1 MNVLAIDQGTS
12 STKAAVVSAD
22 GSMIGFAEAPVRPRP
37 VGDGGMEQDPAELF
51 DSVVLAGRR
60 AVEQAGTAIA
70 AIGLANQGETV
81 LAWDRQTGD
90 PLGAALSW
98 QDRRSAGICDRL
110 ASHAERL
117 QAVTG
122 LPLDPYFVGP
132 KLVWLRENVSQAG
145 VATTTDAWLLHRLTG
160 AYVTDVTTASR
171 TLLLDLEGRRWSAE
185 AAEIFGVRV
194 DQLPAV
200 VGCTDPVGTTA
211 AFGSGQVPITG
222 TAVDQQAALF
232 GEGCRS
238 AGDAKCTYGTGAF
251 LLVNAGPSPKWSE
264 HGLSASVAW
273 DDRGDVA
280 YCLDGQ
286 VYAVGSMVGWLVDLG
301 LLRSPADLDALAG
314 SVPDPGGVTC
324 VPALAGLGAPHWSA
338 PARAAFEGLS
348 LGTTAAHLVRA
359 ALEGTA
365 AQVALLARAAAADV
379 GTGLGSLRVDGGL
392 TRSRL
397 LMQIQADLLQ
407 APIEVFSSPHATL
420 LGVAE
425 LARRGAA
432 GHVAD
437 ERAAVVDAPGP
448 RYEPQIGAEEAA
460 ARLAE
465 ARAAMERA
473 VQRIATGPPPRGAFR

>member
-1 MNVLAIDQGTS
+1 VNVLAIDQGTS

-22 GSMIGFAEAPVRPRP
+22 GSIMGFAEARVRARP
-37 VGDGGMEQDPAELF
+37 VGAGGMEQDPAELL
-51 DSVVLAGRR
+51 DSVIRAGRQ
-60 AVEQAGTAIA
+60 AVDQAGTAIG

-81 LAWDRQTGD
+81 LAWDRDTGD

-110 ASHAERL
+110 ASHAPRL

-122 LPLDPYFVGP
+122 LPLDPYFAAP
-132 KLVWLRENVSQAG
+132 KMVWLRENMTAAG
-145 VATTTDAWLLHRLTG
+145 VMTTTDAWLLHRLTG

-171 TLLLDLEGRRWSAE
+171 TLLLDLEKREWSAE
-185 AAEIFGVRV
+185 AGETFGVPV

-200 VGCTDPVGTTA
+200 IGCTDRVGTTA
-211 AFGSGQVPITG
+211 AFGGGQVPITG

-238 AGDAKCTYGTGAF
+238 AGEAKCTYGTGAF
-251 LLVNAGPSPKWSE
+251 LLVNTGRTARWSA
-264 HGLSASVAW
+264 HGLSASVGW

-286 VYAVGSMVGWLVDLG
+286 VYAVGAMVQWLVDLG
-301 LLRSPADLDALAG
+301 LLRSATDLDALAG
-314 SVPDPGGVTC
+314 SVPDTGGVTC

-338 PARAAFEGLS
+338 PARGVFEGLS

-359 ALEGTA
+359 ALEGIA
-365 AQVALLARAAAADV
+365 AQVALLAQTAAADL
-379 GTGLGSLRVDGGL
+379 GTGLGRLRVDGGL

-407 APIEVFSSPHATL
+407 TPVEVFPSPHATL

-425 LARRGAA
+425 LARRGSPGYSPDGRDVA
-432 GHVAD
+432 G
-437 ERAAVVDAPGP
+437 PTGP
-448 RYEPQIGAEEAA
+448 RYEPQISPGEAA
-460 ARLAE
+460 GRLAGAAAAI
-465 ARAAMERA
+465 ARAVDR
-473 VQRIATGPPPRGAFR
+473 VS